1 MKISRQFK
9 LGILFA
15 VTLFLLGWGIEFL
28 KGKNLFSDARTYYGV
43 YERIEGLLVANPVTV
58 NGFEVGQVTS
68 IGFTDD
74 NTGKILV
81 EMEVKRDF
89 DLPANSIARIY
100 SSDLMGSKAIAL
112 ERGSSKTLA
121 KDSDTLRT
129 GVEGSIKDAVNEQ
142 VRPIK
147 NKAENLMLS
156 IDTVVTVIQDVFNP
170 KTRDDLAKSF
180 TSIEQTLAS
189 LKNTSYNI
197 DTLVTAE
204 SNRLAMIIG
213 NLESI
218 TRNIDSKGDEIN
230 NTINNLSAISDTLA
244 NAKLSKTLN
253 KANSSLEQITML
265 LDKVN
270 QGEGTAGKLLTN
282 DTLYENLESASH
294 ELNMLLRD
302 IKLHPQ
308 RYVHFSVF
316 GRGNKRNEYIPPEE
330 DMKPDTTN
338 NE

>member
-1 MKISRQFK
+1 MKISKQFK
-9 LGILFA
+9 LGLLFA

-28 KGKNLFSDARTYYGV
+28 KGKNLFSSARTYYGV
-43 YERIEGLLVANPVTV
+43 YERIEGLLVANPITV
-58 NGFEVGQVTS
+58 NGFEVGQVTN
-68 IGFTDD
+68 IEFTDD

-81 EMEVKRDF
+81 EMEVKKDF
-89 DLPANSIARIY
+89 DLPANSTARIY
-100 SSDLMGSKAIAL
+100 SSDLMGSKAIAI
-112 ERGSSKTLA
+112 ERGSSEALA
-121 KDSDTLRT
+121 KDKDTLRT

-147 NKAENLMLS
+147 TKAENLMLS

-170 KTRDDLAKSF
+170 KTRDELAKSF

-230 NTINNLSAISDTLA
+230 NTIDNLSNISDTLA
-244 NAKLSKTLN
+244 NAKLSTTLN

-282 DTLYENLESASH
+282 DTLYHNLESASN

-330 DMKPDTTN
+330 PIQPDTTN
-338 NE
+338 QE